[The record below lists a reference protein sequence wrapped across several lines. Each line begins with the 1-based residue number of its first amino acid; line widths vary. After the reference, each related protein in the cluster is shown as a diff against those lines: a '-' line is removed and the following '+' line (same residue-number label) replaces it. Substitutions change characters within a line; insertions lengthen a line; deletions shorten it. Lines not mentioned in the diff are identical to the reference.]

1 MRRKRHAGG
10 DGDHAGASEME
21 IKGTRKG
28 YTMSHIKLHVMF
40 DVYPFMNLIAC
51 LDLIA
56 TVA

>member
-1 MRRKRHAGG
+1 MRRRRHAAG
-10 DGDHAGASEME
+10 DGDHAGAFEME

-28 YTMSHIKLHVMF
+28 YTMSHIKLHVMLVLLRTF
-40 DVYPFMNLIAC
+40 LLC